1 MWWAGSRIRSSRAPN
16 CKRSRNEDQLLRLA
30 EPYTSPMTDGISLDL
45 GSALPYLEDRF
56 LALIGRDVESR
67 GARELIEKHLR
78 LAVRDAAYVQVVGMD
93 RPVSIFSI
101 YQQTRLRRRGTHG
114 EVEVDFSRI
123 LGERENAVIFG
134 GPGSGKTILT
144 HYIFGQLSR
153 SKDHLPMLFTLRWP
167 GASRDLALVVE
178 HLQAKRVSKAKH
190 AHVVLL
196 VDGYD
201 EIATEER
208 RRIAQ
213 SLREFAALGIGNF
226 YLTSRSFY
234 DVVDIVAPRAEIAP
248 FSRGDAEGFIEAFAG
263 AYGVTT
269 DPATLLEEL
278 DLHGF
283 GGFSSHPL
291 MLALVC
297 ILKSGPMPSL
307 PRTAIGL
314 IRRAIDTLT
323 FRWDE
328 AKGVYRESRLALD
341 GEDRIRCMMRVAF
354 GMRALIEPEQVVLS
368 LAGDYLRLLQK
379 NLDPRAIL
387 MEIAQWY
394 GMLVPTS
401 EDQWT
406 FVHRT
411 LHDFLAARHWV
422 EIGKFTPQSAARE
435 WNARS
440 AYAACLVPD
449 ASKHLV
455 MALEFSPDIGPFV
468 ECLHNGAV
476 FDTGEVAVAVVEHF
490 ARHETFSTRQEGQ
503 LTTFQTNQDF
513 FRYASDTFVVS
524 LTVAGVSGTTPAHQM
539 VLAYALAEV
548 FRRALELPAPVLN
561 QIRTRYPGASAF
573 EVVRGQISVKVT
585 VSDLRFFRGATA

>member
-1 MWWAGSRIRSSRAPN
+1 
-16 CKRSRNEDQLLRLA
+16 
-30 EPYTSPMTDGISLDL
+30 MTEGISIDL
-45 GSALPYLEDRF
+45 GSTLPYLEDRF
-56 LALIGRDVESR
+56 LSLIGRDAESR
-67 GARELIEKHLR
+67 GARDLIEKHLR
-78 LAVRDAAYVQVVGMD
+78 LAVRDAAFVQVVGMD
-93 RPVSIFSI
+93 RPVSIFDI
-101 YQQTRLRRRGTHG
+101 YQPTRLRRRGKHG
-114 EVEVDFSRI
+114 EVEINFSTI
-123 LGERENAVIFG
+123 LEEREDAVIFG

-153 SKDHLPMLFTLRWP
+153 SKDYLPLLFTLRWP
-167 GASRDLALVVE
+167 GASRDLAVVVE
-178 HLQAKRVSKAKH
+178 HLQAQRITRAKD

-201 EIATEER
+201 EIATDER
-208 RRIAQ
+208 RRVAQ
-213 SLREFAALGIGNF
+213 TLREFAALGLGNF

-234 DVVDIVAPRAEIAP
+234 DVIDIVAPRAEIAP
-248 FSRGDAEGFIEAFAG
+248 FSRGDAESFIEAFAN
-263 AYGVTT
+263 AYGLKT
-269 DPATLLEEL
+269 DAVTLLEEL
-278 DLHGF
+278 DTHGF
-283 GGFSSHPL
+283 SGFAAHPL

-354 GMRALIEPEQVVLS
+354 GMRGLIEPEQVVLD
-368 LAGDYLRLLQK
+368 LAADYLRLLQK
-379 NLDPRAIL
+379 NLNPRVIL

-401 EDQWT
+401 EEQWT

-411 LHDFLAARHWV
+411 IHDFLAARHWV

-435 WNARS
+435 WNARA

-449 ASKHLV
+449 ASKHI
-455 MALEFSPDIGPFV
+455 ALALTMSADIGPFV

-476 FDTGEVAVAVVEHF
+476 FDTGEVAMAVVEHF
-490 ARHETFSTRQEGQ
+490 ARHEKTFTITQNVE
-503 LTTFQTNQDF
+503 LIAFDTNQDF
-513 FRYASDTFVVS
+513 FRHTSDTFLLSLAVAGASGTTAAHQVVLAYTLADILRRGLEIPAPLLSQIRVRYASDR
-524 LTVAGVSGTTPAHQM
+524 
-539 VLAYALAEV
+539 V
-548 FRRALELPAPVLN
+548 FQVM
-561 QIRTRYPGASAF
+561 
-573 EVVRGQISVKVT
+573 RGQIAVIVAVAK
-585 VSDLRFFRGATA
+585 LGGA